1 MQEKKKAPPE
11 SEKELRFHMEMCIRD
26 RLHTDGVDKYAVYI
40 AEEQDALI
48 GKELTVR
55 KVPVKILDKDA
66 EFAAIENDTL
76 SNQQKIIVSCEKA
89 IEEGMTV
96 KEKET

>member
-1 MQEKKKAPPE
+1 M
-11 SEKELRFHMEMCIRD
+11 
-26 RLHTDGVDKYAVYI
+26 
-40 AEEQDALI
+40 
-48 GKELTVR
+48 
-55 KVPVKILDKDA
+55 KILDKDA

-76 SNQQKIIVSCEKA
+76 FNQQKIIVSCEKA

>member
-1 MQEKKKAPPE
+1 MFRWKLRILRKSMKFVSLLKRFIQMESISMQ
-11 SEKELRFHMEMCIRD
+11 SIL
-26 RLHTDGVDKYAVYI
+26 L
-40 AEEQDALI
+40 EEQDALI